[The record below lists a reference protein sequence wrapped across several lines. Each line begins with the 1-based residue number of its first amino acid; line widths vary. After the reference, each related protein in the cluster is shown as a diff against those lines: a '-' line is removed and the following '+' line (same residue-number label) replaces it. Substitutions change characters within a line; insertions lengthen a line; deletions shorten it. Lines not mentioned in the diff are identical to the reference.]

1 LAGSR
6 RRSSAWLGALAASV
20 LGLSSAGCTSAPLSP
35 TDTLHQLAVALRGG
49 DAQTA
54 YALMSRRYRDEV
66 SFEAFEHYLAS
77 NPEEVQAT
85 ADALDAPREVVE
97 EATVNWA
104 EDESLLLRREGDD
117 WRLVTDVANYYGRRT
132 PRETVRTLLRAI
144 EHHRYDVI
152 VQLMV
157 EAERGTTT
165 AEALQAEWEGPSRE
179 ETARLVS
186 ALHEAL
192 RLGTLEEHGDR
203 AVVPYGD
210 RFRMVL
216 TREAGVWCIED
227 PE

>member
-1 LAGSR
+1 MRADSPRLLMAC
-6 RRSSAWLGALAASV
+6 ALLGVSL
-20 LGLSSAGCTSAPLSP
+20 LGCGSAPLSP
-35 TDTLHQLAVALRGG
+35 TDTLHQLAVALRTN
-49 DAQTA
+49 DARGA

-66 SFEAFEHYLAS
+66 SFEAFEQYLATY
-77 NPEEVQAT
+77 PEEVRAT
-85 ADALDAPREVVE
+85 AEALDAPREVSI
-97 EATVNWA
+97 EATVTWA
-104 EDESLLLRREGDD
+104 EDEALVLRREGED
-117 WRLVTDVANYYGRRT
+117 WRLVTDVADYYGRRT
-132 PRETVRTLLRAI
+132 PRETVRTFLRAI

-157 EAERGTTT
+157 EAERETTT

-179 ETARLVS
+179 ETARLVT

-210 RFRMVL
+210 RFRLVL
-216 TREAGVWCIED
+216 TREAGLWCIED